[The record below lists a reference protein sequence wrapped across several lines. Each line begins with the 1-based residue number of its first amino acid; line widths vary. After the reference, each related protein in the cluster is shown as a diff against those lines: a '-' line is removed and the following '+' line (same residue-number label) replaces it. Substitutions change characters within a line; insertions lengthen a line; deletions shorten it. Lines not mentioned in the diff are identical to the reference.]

1 MKSISPFRL
10 FALLALFAFSSHVFL
25 QSCSPSSDGLDGT
38 GTFEAVETMVSAE
51 VTGKLTQFTIVD
63 GSNVKAGELVGVIDT
78 TQLYLRKQQLLAQV
92 QAVLSRKPEISK
104 QIAALQ
110 EQLRGAKRE
119 QERLTKLVKADAA
132 TQKQLDDATTL
143 VDVLS
148 KQIDAQ
154 LSSLDVTTSSLES
167 ETRPLVVQI
176 QQIDDQLDRSKLLA
190 PFDGTVLTTYADPY
204 ELAVQG
210 KALYKIA
217 DLSTL
222 ILRAYVTNDQL
233 TQVKLGQQ
241 VTVRVDRGEGQQ
253 EYKGTISWI
262 SDKAEFTPKTIQTKD
277 ERANLVYAVKIRVK
291 NDGYLKIGMYG
302 EIDL

>member
-1 MKSISPFRL
+1 MRS
-10 FALLALFAFSSHVFL
+10 LAPLHPLTLVLLFAFSSLAFL
-25 QSCSPSSDGLDGT
+25 QSCSPTSNGLDGT

-51 VTGKLTQFTIVD
+51 VTGKLVQFTIVD
-63 GSNVKAGELVGVIDT
+63 GSNVNAGELLGVVDT
-78 TQLYLRKQQLLAQV
+78 TQLYLKKQQLLAQV
-92 QAVLSRKPEISK
+92 QAVLSRQPETSK

-132 TQKQLDDATTL
+132 TQKQLDDATTQ

-154 LSSLDVTTSSLES
+154 LSSLDVTTSSLQS
-167 ETRPLVVQI
+167 ETRPLIVQI

-190 PFDGTVLTTYADPY
+190 PFTGTVLTTYADPY

-217 DLSTL
+217 DLQTL
-222 ILRAYVTNDQL
+222 ILRAYITNDQL
-233 TQVKLGQQ
+233 TQVKLGQK
-241 VTVRVDRGEGQQ
+241 VTVRVDRGDGQQ
-253 EYKGTISWI
+253 EYTGTISWI

>member
-1 MKSISPFRL
+1 MRSLAPLHPFTVVLL
-10 FALLALFAFSSHVFL
+10 FTLVLL
-25 QSCSPSSDGLDGT
+25 SCSPSSNGIDGT

-51 VTGKLTQFTIVD
+51 VTGKLVQFTIVD
-63 GSNVKAGELVGVIDT
+63 GSKVNAGELVGIVDT
-78 TQLYLRKQQLLAQV
+78 TQLFLKKQQLLAQV
-92 QAVLSRKPEISK
+92 QAVLARQPETSK

-132 TQKQLDDATTL
+132 TQKQLDDATTQ

-154 LSSLDVTTSSLES
+154 LSSLDVTTSSLQS
-167 ETRPLVVQI
+167 ETRPLIVQI

-190 PFDGTVLTTYADPY
+190 PFTGTILTTYADPY

-217 DLSTL
+217 DLQTL
-222 ILRAYVTNDQL
+222 ILRAYITNDQL
-233 TQVKLGQQ
+233 TQVKLGQK
-241 VTVRVDRGEGQQ
+241 VTVRVDRGDGQQ
-253 EYKGTISWI
+253 EYTGTISWI

>member
-1 MKSISPFRL
+1 MKPISPFLL
-10 FALLALFAFSSHVFL
+10 FALLPFL
-25 QSCSPSSDGLDGT
+25 HSCSPSSDGLDGT

-132 TQKQLDDATTL
+132 TQKQLDDATTQ

-190 PFDGTVLTTYADPY
+190 PFEGTVLTTYADPY

-222 ILRAYVTNDQL
+222 ILRAYITNDQL

-277 ERANLVYAVKIRVK
+277 ERANLVYAVKISVK

>member
-1 MKSISPFRL
+1 
-10 FALLALFAFSSHVFL
+10 
-25 QSCSPSSDGLDGT
+25 
-38 GTFEAVETMVSAE
+38 MVSAE
-51 VTGKLTQFTIVD
+51 VTGKLVQFTIVD
-63 GSNVKAGELVGVIDT
+63 GSKVNAGELVGIVDT
-78 TQLYLRKQQLLAQV
+78 TQLFLKKQQLLAQA
-92 QAVLSRKPEISK
+92 QAVLARQPETSK

-132 TQKQLDDATTL
+132 TQKQLDDATTQ

-148 KQIDAQ
+148 RQIDAQ
-154 LSSLDVTTSSLES
+154 LSSLDVTTSSLQS
-167 ETRPLVVQI
+167 ETRPLIVQI

-190 PFDGTVLTTYADPY
+190 PFTGTILTTYADPY

-217 DLSTL
+217 DLQTL
-222 ILRAYVTNDQL
+222 ILRAYITNDQL
-233 TQVKLGQQ
+233 TQVKLGQK
-241 VTVRVDRGEGQQ
+241 VTVRVDRGDGQQ
-253 EYKGTISWI
+253 EYMGTISWI

>member
-1 MKSISPFRL
+1 MKYINTTL
-10 FALLALFAFSSHVFL
+10 IAIALAFTVSACGSNDNGI
-25 QSCSPSSDGLDGT
+25 DGS
-38 GTFEAVETMVSAE
+38 GTFEAVETTVSAE
-51 VTGKLTQFTIVD
+51 VTGRLVSFTIVD
-63 GSNVKAGELVGVIDT
+63 GQQVRRDELLGVIDT
-78 TQLYLRKQQLLAQV
+78 TQLVLRKQQLQAQI
-92 QAVLSRKPEISK
+92 QALLSRKPQVAT

-119 QERLTKLVKADAA
+119 QERVAKLVKADAA
-132 TQKQLDDATTL
+132 TQKQLDDAGTA
-143 VDVLS
+143 VDVLT

-154 LSSLDVTTSSLES
+154 LSSLDITTSSLDS

-176 QQIDDQLDRSKLLA
+176 AQIDDQLERSRLTA

-204 ELAVQG
+204 ELAVTG

-217 DLSTL
+217 DLRTL

-233 TQVKLGQQ
+233 TQIKLGQKVK
-241 VTVRVDRGEGQQ
+241 VTVDHGSGDRT
-253 EYKGTISWI
+253 YTGTISWI

-277 ERANLVYAVKIRVK
+277 ERANLVYAVKIRVP

-302 EIDL
+302 EIGF